1 MNKSGYVHTLPSGR
15 SRQGHTIRYDFFFGI
30 PGGNPDPR
38 PQTCVR
44 MQNMRIKK
52 RKKKKKKAEQAQ
64 LRASTTVQTAV
75 VFFIKTCHLF
85 SCLQSI

>member
-1 MNKSGYVHTLPSGR
+1 MSIPSPVAGLGKGIRSGM
-15 SRQGHTIRYDFFFGI
+15 IFFFGI

-64 LRASTTVQTAV
+64 LRASTTV
-75 VFFIKTCHLF
+75 
-85 SCLQSI
+85 